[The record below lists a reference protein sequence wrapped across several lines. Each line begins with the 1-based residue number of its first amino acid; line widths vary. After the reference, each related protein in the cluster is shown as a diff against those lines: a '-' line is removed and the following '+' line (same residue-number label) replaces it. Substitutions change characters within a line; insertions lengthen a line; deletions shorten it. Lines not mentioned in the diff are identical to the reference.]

1 MVGPHDSEALRFKN
15 KTEVIDIIF
24 YTTQHDAM
32 EESAYLVGKR
42 PDEREADT
50 ALRRSRSVGGIIQG
64 MTVAVA
70 GGIGVGR
77 TAGVIDTSGMSVG
90 TAPVPVVGA
99 KTAEEEAVAAVESLK
114 PYSLGQVTMMFPRQD
129 LQGAISNYFAQGRD
143 HRRVGWCAHHTPVQ
157 HGRLAG
163 RHPLHGQG

>member
-1 MVGPHDSEALRFKN
+1 MVGPHDAEALRFKN

-77 TAGVIDTSGMSVG
+77 TAGVINTSGMSVG

-99 KTAEEEAVAAVESLK
+99 KTAVEEEAVAAVWS
-114 PYSLGQVTMMFPRQD
+114 
-129 LQGAISNYFAQGRD
+129 
-143 HRRVGWCAHHTPVQ
+143 
-157 HGRLAG
+157 RLS
-163 RHPLHGQG
+163 PLRWGTRSR

>member
-1 MVGPHDSEALRFKN
+1 MPLRVEIQVGRVLQSTKANKFHKLPSHAWSVVVVGPHDAEALRFKN

-77 TAGVIDTSGMSVG
+77 TAGVINTSGMSVG
-90 TAPVPVVGA
+90 TAPVPVVDA
-99 KTAEEEAVAAVESLK
+99 KTAEEEAVAAVWSRLSLLRWGTR
-114 PYSLGQVTMMFPRQD
+114 SR
-129 LQGAISNYFAQGRD
+129 
-143 HRRVGWCAHHTPVQ
+143 
-157 HGRLAG
+157 
-163 RHPLHGQG
+163 